1 MCKPDISIYLLV
13 LVYFDS
19 CLMSQFGPLRT
30 NNNET
35 SGFYFHLWIK
45 GDVVRFNSGENV
57 PVQVETRTSVQQED
71 EELGVGKLTGD
82 VSEIVIPTAS
92 YRMGVPHMGL
102 GLVSVTSQGDVFY
115 TNLWLPSRY
124 KIVSNT

>member
-1 MCKPDISIYLLV
+1 M
-13 LVYFDS
+13 
-19 CLMSQFGPLRT
+19 
-30 NNNET
+30 
-35 SGFYFHLWIK
+35 
-45 GDVVRFNSGENV
+45 

-82 VSEIVIPTAS
+82 VNEIVIPTAS

-124 KIVSNT
+124 KIKYSRFHKNRTNMNITTLGREPVSIIYYTRTGSRIKRPTLN